1 MKRIILSV
9 LFFATAELS
18 FAQLTLSGTNYQE
31 NFDNIGSSTNIGEG
45 LPTGWYCYTGATAAS
60 LGTDVTSSKYYPSLK
75 KWTATYAEFRNCASA
90 NGFTYFAQGDSA
102 AQSAATDRAFSVRQT
117 SSFGD
122 PGAAFT
128 LKIADTWGISNLKLS
143 FQLQSLDSL
152 SPRTTTWAVD
162 YALGDAPTS
171 FTPVTTTGTMTT
183 GGNTFSNNLINADFG
198 SALDNSAGPVW
209 IRIVALTGSTGSQN
223 RATTGIDDFNLV
235 WDGIATGITKPEF
248 KAASFNI
255 LQSEPNKI
263 IVSYPSSEYADI
275 NATISDLSG
284 RKLSAESVH
293 IPAGSN
299 VFTLSSKTLP
309 SGMYILSIEN
319 GRSTDVKKFVVNN

>member
-1 MKRIILSV
+1 MKKVVLSV
-9 LFFATAELS
+9 LLFTIAELS

-45 LPTGWYCYTGATAAS
+45 LPAGWYCYTGATSAA

-102 AQSAATDRAFSVRQT
+102 AQSSATDRAFAVRQT

-122 PGAAFT
+122 PGAAFV
-128 LKIADTWGISNLKLS
+128 LKNADTWGVSNLKLN

-162 YALGDAPTS
+162 YALGNAPTL

-183 GGNTFSNNLINADFG
+183 GGNTFSNNLISADFG
-198 SALDNSAGPVW
+198 SALDNNVGPVW
-209 IRIVALTGSTGSQN
+209 IRVVALTGSTGSQN
-223 RATTGIDDFNLV
+223 RATTGIDDFKLE
-235 WDGIATGITKPEF
+235 WDGIATGVTEHDLTSS
-248 KAASFNI
+248 SFSI
-255 LQSEPNKI
+255 LQSEPNQI
-263 IVSYPSSEYADI
+263 LVSYHSSEYADV
-275 NATISDLSG
+275 NAVIYDLSG
-284 RKLSAESVH
+284 RSLSSESINLAAGTNTFA
-293 IPAGSN
+293 IPTK
-299 VFTLSSKTLP
+299 TLSS
-309 SGMYILSIEN
+309 GMYLLSIGN
-319 GRSTDVKKFVVNN
+319 DKNLMIKKFVINN